1 MDTYYNRQ
9 AQNERA
15 DKRLGL
21 QEEAFDMQKERHGA
35 EQAKEKATFVLGK
48 IAQGVE
54 PTEDEFGWLKEHPQ
68 FWPALD
74 PRTDKSIE
82 VAQSVIDP
90 ESPMGP
96 NDPEAIE
103 AMNQLWSHRINRG
116 EGGRKRIAGLYPGQE
131 QGTVALDLEIEK
143 EDGTKYNAP
152 MTKNRGVEGDDEVLQ
167 TPVEALVNQVQ
178 GYRMLRNAFR
188 TAEAQ
193 ATATKVLSALTGKT
207 PDRSEAYT
215 KRQEMLGLG
224 VDPEEAT
231 RNAYGLKE
239 ADKRYG
245 DPFEHPQLGWVQ
257 PGPDGQLK
265 QLDAAEGEGEW
276 RRLND
281 GTLYNQRTGETRQAG
296 EGAPNDGTGGLDPS
310 VMSQIQQT
318 TRNFHGS
325 FNPDGSF
332 LGIPE
337 GAREKYT
344 LAMQRAQELIGKGM
358 PVFEATNLANLSV
371 GDPLTKDEARRLAEQ
386 EAEQEV
392 QGWFKG
398 EERGQYV
405 KRRTQ
410 ELLDESQSAQRRYE
424 QMVGGG
430 QAETSG
436 ELTPEK
442 MERAK
447 EIKARFQSGEIDRET
462 ARAELRSL
470 GMK

>member
-1 MDTYYNRQ
+1 MAGLDTRGFVDGAMQGFGLMDTYYNRQ

-21 QEEAFDMQKERHGA
+21 QEEAFDMQKERYGA

-131 QGTVALDLEIEK
+131 RGTVALDLEIEK

-188 TAEAQ
+188 TPEAQ

-207 PDRSEAYT
+207 PTKTKGININGQLVNPETGEAMGDFRT
-215 KRQEMLGLG
+215 PEQRGGRGSGKAPADVQTAEWMVENGLAPNLDVAFNRVNESRTDPARFVNDFVTQEMKFQESSGIFPGDEGYRSPDQLREQAIDTL
-224 VDPEEAT
+224 AMIKART
-231 RNAYGLKE
+231 R
-239 ADKRYG
+239 
-245 DPFEHPQLGWVQ
+245 
-257 PGPDGQLK
+257 
-265 QLDAAEGEGEW
+265 
-276 RRLND
+276 
-281 GTLYNQRTGETRQAG
+281 
-296 EGAPNDGTGGLDPS
+296 GTGDQPQQQDQARGLELTGAESEVLP
-310 VMSQIQQT
+310 
-318 TRNFHGS
+318 
-325 FNPDGSF
+325 PDGSAV
-332 LGIPE
+332 
-337 GAREKYT
+337 AREDGSYAGRVNRDGTPPTEVK
-344 LAMQRAQELIGKGM
+344 AQT
-358 PVFEATNLANLSV
+358 V
-371 GDPLTKDEARRLAEQ
+371 TKNAEQ
-386 EAEQEV
+386 IRADFRAGKISKEQAV
-392 QGWFKG
+392 
-398 EERGQYV
+398 
-405 KRRTQ
+405 
-410 ELLDESQSAQRRYE
+410 SALQN
-424 QMVGGG
+424 
-430 QAETSG
+430 
-436 ELTPEK
+436 
-442 MERAK
+442 
-447 EIKARFQSGEIDRET
+447 
-462 ARAELRSL
+462 L
-470 GMK
+470 GFE